1 MHASTRVRHIRP
13 RLKTKDVG
21 CSYDIATVPLQGEE
35 GEDHDQAAGEIRGE
49 AKEGADGKEKGAA
62 EESDLS

>member
-1 MHASTRVRHIRP
+1 MS
-13 RLKTKDVG
+13 G
-21 CSYDIATVPLQGEE
+21 CSCDIATVPLQGEE